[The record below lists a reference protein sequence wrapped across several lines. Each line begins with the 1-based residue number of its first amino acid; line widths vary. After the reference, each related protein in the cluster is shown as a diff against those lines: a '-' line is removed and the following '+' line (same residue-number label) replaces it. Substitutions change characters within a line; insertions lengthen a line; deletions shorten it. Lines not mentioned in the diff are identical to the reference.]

1 MNRDLRPLFEP
12 RSLAIVG
19 VSADP
24 GKWGYWFARDAARGA
39 HRRSVH
45 LIGRSGG
52 ELHGLPV
59 LPSLA
64 GLPEAPELVVL
75 SVPAAG
81 LEAAVDES
89 LAVGA
94 KAIVAIAAGVG
105 HDRERAIVARV
116 RAAGAVLLGPNCLGV
131 FDAAGELDLASNP
144 LPSGPVGFVS
154 QSGNIALETGLLLA
168 DVGLGFSRLASIGN
182 QADLDVTD
190 VLRDLAAHDG
200 TKAIGVYCE
209 DFRDGRAFAEA
220 ARTAGKPVVLLTVG
234 QTEAST
240 RAARSHTGALTSSLD
255 AVDAACRA
263 AGVHR
268 VETPRRLVETLQALL
283 AAERP
288 CGRRVAVVGDGGGY
302 GAVAC
307 DLLGAHDLELPVL
320 SDDVQDALRSS
331 LPPTAATANPV
342 DLAGAG
348 EQDAFS
354 FSRTTRTLLES
365 GDVDAVLFT
374 AYFGGYSSL
383 SDELRDRELAV
394 AGELARAAHETGV
407 PLVVHTMYWDAP
419 PARALRD
426 AGIAVYRAIESAVDA
441 VAALVDDVQPPS
453 AVPTLPD
460 AAPPVAGVAYA
471 EARASLAA
479 AGVAFGAARPASAR
493 DDAVAAAAELGY
505 PVVLKALGALHKS
518 DGGGVVVGLAD
529 EAALLAAVDRLGA
542 RAYSVEAYED
552 TSAGLE
558 LLVGARWDAR
568 FGAVVVVGA
577 GGVDAELFRDTASAL
592 APIDADAAEALVL
605 RLACAPLLTGAR
617 GRAPLDVR
625 AAAEAVAALSRFA
638 AAHPELAELEVNPL
652 LVRREG
658 AVGLDA
664 RFVKEVSDA
673 GGV

>member
-12 RSLAIVG
+12 RSVAIVG

-39 HRRSVH
+39 HRRAVH

-59 LPSLA
+59 FPSLA
-64 GLPEAPELVVL
+64 ELPEAPELVVL

-81 LEAAVDES
+81 LEDAVDAS
-89 LAVGA
+89 LAAGA

-105 HDRERAIVARV
+105 EKRERAIVARV
-116 RAAGAVLLGPNCLGV
+116 REAGAVLLGPNCLGV

-144 LPSGPVGFVS
+144 LPSGPIGFVS

-190 VLRDLAAHDG
+190 VLRDLAGHDG

-240 RAARSHTGALTSSLD
+240 RAALSHTGALTSSLD

-283 AAERP
+283 TAERP
-288 CGRRVAVVGDGGGY
+288 RGRRVAVVGDGGGY

-320 SDDVQDALRSS
+320 SESVQEALRSS
-331 LPPTAATANPV
+331 LLPTAATANPV

-365 GDVDAVLFT
+365 GDVDVVLFT

-383 SDELRDRELAV
+383 SDELRERELAV
-394 AGELARAAHETGV
+394 AAELAAAAHETGV

-419 PARALRD
+419 PARALRE

-441 VAALVDDVQPPS
+441 VASLVDDVCPPS
-453 AVPTLPD
+453 PVPALPS
-460 AAPPVAGVAYA
+460 AAAPVAGTGYA
-471 EARASLAA
+471 DARVVLAA
-479 AGVAFGAARPASAR
+479 AGVPFGAAELASTR
-493 DDAVAAAAELGY
+493 EEAVAAAGNLGY

-518 DGGGVVVGLAD
+518 DAGGVVVGIGD
-529 EAALLAAVDRLGA
+529 EAALVAAVDRLGA
-542 RAYSVEAYED
+542 ESYSVESFED
-552 TSAGLE
+552 TAAGFE
-558 LLVGARWDAR
+558 LLVGARCDVR
-568 FGAVVVVGA
+568 FGPVVVVGA
-577 GGVDAELFRDTASAL
+577 GGVNAELLRDTASAL
-592 APIDADAAEALVL
+592 APVDAAGAEALLL
-605 RLACAPLLTGAR
+605 RLACAPLLTGVR
-617 GRAPLDVR
+617 GQPPLDVR
-625 AAAEAVAALSRFA
+625 AAAEAIAALSRFA
-638 AAHPELAELEVNPL
+638 AAHPDLAALEVNPL

-664 RFVKEVSDA
+664 RFVRV
-673 GGV
+673 

>member
-1 MNRDLRPLFEP
+1 LSRDLRPLFEP

-24 GKWGYWFARDAARGA
+24 GKWGYWFARDAARGS
-39 HRRSVH
+39 HRRAVH

-59 LPSLA
+59 LSSL
-64 GLPEAPELVVL
+64 GELPDAPELVVL

-81 LEAAVDES
+81 LEDAVDES
-89 LAVGA
+89 LAAGA

-105 HDRERAIVARV
+105 DERERAIVARV
-116 RAAGAVLLGPNCLGV
+116 RAAGAMLLGPNCLGV

-144 LPSGPVGFVS
+144 LPSGPIGFVS
-154 QSGNIALETGLLLA
+154 QSGNIALETGLLLS

-190 VLRDLAAHDG
+190 MLRDLAGHDG

-240 RAARSHTGALTSSLD
+240 RAALSHTGALTSSLD
-255 AVDAACRA
+255 AVVAACRA

-288 CGRRVAVVGDGGGY
+288 RGRRVAVIGDGGGY

-307 DLLGAHDLELPVL
+307 DLLGAQDLELPVL
-320 SDDVQDALRSS
+320 SDGVQDALRAS
-331 LPPTAATANPV
+331 LPSTAATANPV

-354 FSRTTRTLLES
+354 FARTTRTLLES
-365 GDVDAVLFT
+365 DDVDVVLFT

-383 SDELRDRELAV
+383 SDELRERELAV
-394 AGELARAAHETGV
+394 AAELAAAAHETGV
-407 PLVVHTMYWDAP
+407 PLVVHAMYWDAP
-419 PARALRD
+419 PARALRES
-426 AGIAVYRAIESAVDA
+426 GIAVYRAIESAVDA
-441 VAALVDDVQPPS
+441 VAALVGDGRPSRPVPALPPR
-453 AVPTLPD
+453 
-460 AAPPVAGVAYA
+460 AAPVPGASYTDARAALATAGVP
-471 EARASLAA
+471 
-479 AGVAFGAARPASAR
+479 FGAARTVSTR
-493 DDAVAAAAELGY
+493 DDAAAAAAKLGY

-518 DGGGVVVGLAD
+518 DGGGVVVALGDA
-529 EAALLAAVDRLGA
+529 AALRAAVDRLGVA
-542 RAYSVEAYED
+542 EYSVETQED
-552 TSAGLE
+552 TAAGFE
-558 LLVGARWDAR
+558 LLVGGRWDPR

-577 GGVDAELFRDTASAL
+577 GGVHAELFRDTASAL
-592 APIDADAAEALVL
+592 APIDAGEAEALLTRL
-605 RLACAPLLTGAR
+605 RCAPLLTGAR
-617 GRAPLDVR
+617 GRAPLDIR
-625 AAAEAVAALSRFA
+625 AAAEAVAALSQFA

-664 RFVKEVSDA
+664 RFVQVSGTGSA
-673 GGV
+673 